1 MIIVNDITATASVS
15 RLEKLRWYSLIRW
28 RAYATQVPNELSSKI
43 VLAFPL
49 TLETKV
55 CKTKCL
61 LHTCLVL
68 YKQLLRSEEGH
79 KNRGG
84 KVVALLIFFLF

>member
-1 MIIVNDITATASVS
+1 MVFPYKVACLCHPGI
-15 RLEKLRWYSLIRW
+15 KLNTVVI
-28 RAYATQVPNELSSKI
+28 PNELSSKI

-55 CKTKCL
+55 CKTQCL

-84 KVVALLIFFLF
+84 KIVALLIFFLF